1 MGMTVISFTLDI
13 ILNITVL
20 TRHQQGPSSNHYNAN
35 GFMSDV
41 CARSRKP
48 TQQTSQL
55 LSVEVYKK
63 AGMHGVGQCKKGK
76 EGFFCPESGKPVL
89 QDGSRNA

>member
-1 MGMTVISFTLDI
+1 MQMVSCLMF
-13 ILNITVL
+13 V
-20 TRHQQGPSSNHYNAN
+20 QGPENL
-35 GFMSDV
+35 
-41 CARSRKP
+41 

-76 EGFFCPESGKPVL
+76 EGLFCPESGKPVL

>member
-1 MGMTVISFTLDI
+1 MQMVSCLMF
-13 ILNITVL
+13 V
-20 TRHQQGPSSNHYNAN
+20 QGPENL
-35 GFMSDV
+35 
-41 CARSRKP
+41 

-89 QDGSRNA
+89 QDGSRNARKHGEVVGAKYFPLTIRLRQ